1 MYPYKIIFGMDLY
14 EIFLCV
20 GIIAAMLT
28 FRHFSD
34 GCSISPKL
42 HNFVLYN
49 AIVTVTGGYLASVGV
64 QAIYNWLDGD
74 PLTIDSS
81 TGATFLGGLAG
92 GALVFI
98 LVYFAVGH
106 FVFRK
111 HGNEHLVRFL
121 SVAEI
126 AGICIP
132 AAHACGRLGCL
143 MAGCCY
149 GKVFDSPRWYTFS
162 FPIIS
167 TGGHVL
173 GYRYALPTQL
183 YESMFL
189 FILAGVLWYR
199 LTKGKKNILGS
210 YMIAYG
216 VWRFFAEYLRGDDRG
231 STVVSFLSPSQFVSV
246 FLVIGG
252 IVLCLIPAYRRGA
265 GYKRAEKEGKNE

>member
-14 EIFLCV
+14 EILLCV
-20 GIIAAMLT
+20 GIIAAMLI

-34 GCSISPKL
+34 GCGISPKL

-49 AIVTVTGGYLASVGV
+49 AIITVTGGYLAAVGV

-74 PLTIDSS
+74 GLTIDSS

-111 HGNEHLVRFL
+111 NGEEHLAKFL

-126 AGICIP
+126 AGVCIP
-132 AAHACGRLGCL
+132 AAHHFGRLGCL

-149 GKVFDSPRWYTFS
+149 GKVFESPRWYTFS
-162 FPIIS
+162 FTIIS
-167 TGGHVL
+167 VGGDVL

-183 YESMFL
+183 YESLFL
-189 FILAGVLWYR
+189 LALAGVLWYR
-199 LTKGKKNILGS
+199 LAKGKKYVLSS

-252 IVLCLIPAYRRGA
+252 IVLLMIPAYRRGS
-265 GYKRAEKEGKNE
+265 GYKKPEKAGKNE

>member
-20 GIIAAMLT
+20 GVIAAMLI
-28 FRHFSD
+28 FRRFSD
-34 GCSISPKL
+34 RCGISPKL

-49 AIVTVTGGYLASVGV
+49 AIITVTGGYLASVAV

-74 PLTIDSS
+74 ALEITSS

-111 HGNEHLVRFL
+111 DGNEHIGKFL

-132 AAHACGRLGCL
+132 AAHAFGRLGCL

-149 GKVFDSPRWYTFS
+149 GKVFDSPMWYTFS
-162 FPIIS
+162 FPILNVN
-167 TGGHVL
+167 GDVM

-183 YESMFL
+183 YESLFL
-189 FILAGVLWYR
+189 FALAGVLWFR
-199 LTKGKKNILGS
+199 LQKGKKGILGT
-210 YMIAYG
+210 YMISYG

-231 STVVSFLSPSQFVSV
+231 QTVVSFLSPSQLVSV
-246 FLVIGG
+246 FLFIGG
-252 IVLCLIPAYRRGA
+252 VILLMIPAYRKGA
-265 GYKRAEKEGKNE
+265 DRRTPDEAVKNE